1 MHEGMIDEKTGGAA
15 SISKII
21 QNISKTKK
29 ARK

>member
-1 MHEGMIDEKTGGAA
+1 MIDEKTGGAA